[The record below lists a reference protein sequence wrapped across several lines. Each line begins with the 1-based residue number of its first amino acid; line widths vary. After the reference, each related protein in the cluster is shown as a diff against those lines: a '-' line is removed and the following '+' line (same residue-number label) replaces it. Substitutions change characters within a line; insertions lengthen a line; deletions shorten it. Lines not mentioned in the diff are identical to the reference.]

1 MTSDDKWAS
10 NGAGPPGGAARGAEH
25 APGRAEDS
33 PDATE
38 AADGGEAARSKAAAD
53 TALLEA
59 FGGVRGMV
67 DTTVPGL
74 VFVLIYTIKRDIHV
88 AAIAALA
95 LTVLLAVARLAR
107 KETLKHAFSGVF
119 GVAFGA
125 VFAMMSGDAKNFYLP
140 GMLYT
145 LGLAVAYV
153 LSAIFRFPLIGVL
166 LGPILKENLSWR
178 TRNPGRLRAY
188 TKATW
193 AWGLILLGKS
203 AILFPLYWWGDATQ
217 LGWVKVALGIPPF
230 LLCVYLTWIFLA
242 KAPPPIDVI
251 AEMEAEEAE
260 RERAEREREAERT
273 VTDAV
278 AESVARQTTDAVLER
293 LATDPDRARRDGSAR

>member
-1 MTSDDKWAS
+1 MTSDDKTTPTDHQVP
-10 NGAGPPGGAARGAEH
+10 AGTAQSR
-25 APGRAEDS
+25 
-33 PDATE
+33 
-38 AADGGEAARSKAAAD
+38 AAAD

-74 VFVLIYTIKRDIHV
+74 VFVLLYTIKRDIHL
-88 AAIAALA
+88 AAIAALG
-95 LTVLLAVARLAR
+95 LTVLLALTRLAR

-125 VFAMMSGDAKNFYLP
+125 IFAMMSGDAKNFYLP

-145 LGLAVAYV
+145 LGLAIAYV
-153 LSAIFRFPLIGVL
+153 LSAIFRYPLIGVL
-166 LGPILKENLSWR
+166 LGPMLKENLSWR
-178 TRNPGRLRAY
+178 TRNPGRFRAY
-188 TKATW
+188 TRATW
-193 AWGLILLGKS
+193 AWGLILLAKS
-203 AILFPLYWWGDATQ
+203 AILFPLYWWGDVTQ

-251 AEMEAEEAE
+251 AEMEAEEK
-260 RERAEREREAERT
+260 AERERERAKREAGQAERIADPLLPEW
-273 VTDAV
+273 TDQIV
-278 AESVARQTTDAVLER
+278 NDSRTESA
-293 LATDPDRARRDGSAR
+293 DRRPPRH

>member
-1 MTSDDKWAS
+1 M
-10 NGAGPPGGAARGAEH
+10 
-25 APGRAEDS
+25 
-33 PDATE
+33 
-38 AADGGEAARSKAAAD
+38 
-53 TALLEA
+53 LEA

-95 LTVLLAVARLAR
+95 LTVLLAVVRLAR

-153 LSAIFRFPLIGVL
+153 LSAVFRFPLIGVL

-178 TRNPGRLRAY
+178 TRNPGRFRAY

-193 AWGLILLGKS
+193 AWGLILLAKS

-260 RERAEREREAERT
+260 RERVEQERVAERA

-278 AESVARQTTDAVLER
+278 AESGSRQATDAVLGQ
-293 LATDPDRARRDGSAR
+293 LAADPDRTPRSGGHAR

>member
-1 MTSDDKWAS
+1 MASIDKRT
-10 NGAGPPGGAARGAEH
+10 GAQPTTEHGPEQDAAA
-25 APGRAEDS
+25 
-33 PDATE
+33 
-38 AADGGEAARSKAAAD
+38 SKAAAD
-53 TALLEA
+53 HALLEA
-59 FGGVRGMV
+59 FGGVWGMI

-74 VFVLIYTIKRDIHV
+74 VFVLIYTINRDIHV
-88 AAIAALA
+88 AAIAALGLSLVLA
-95 LTVLLAVARLAR
+95 LARLVR
-107 KETLKHAFSGVF
+107 RQTLKHAFSGVF

-153 LSAIFRFPLIGVL
+153 VSALVKYPLIGLL

-178 TRNPGRLRAY
+178 TRNPGRLVAY

-193 AWGLILLGKS
+193 AWGVILLVKS
-203 AILFPLYWWGDATQ
+203 AILFPLYFWGNATQ

-251 AEMEAEEAE
+251 AEMEEAERAEKAERAAEEAAN
-260 RERAEREREAERT
+260 R
-273 VTDAV
+273 
-278 AESVARQTTDAVLER
+278 
-293 LATDPDRARRDGSAR
+293 

>member
-1 MTSDDKWAS
+1 MASSDKPTPTTAAETDGES
-10 NGAGPPGGAARGAEH
+10 PGPDQDSAG
-25 APGRAEDS
+25 S
-33 PDATE
+33 
-38 AADGGEAARSKAAAD
+38 RSAAD

-74 VFVLIYTIKRDIHV
+74 VFILLYTIKRDIHLS
-88 AAIAALA
+88 AIAALG
-95 LTVLLAVARLAR
+95 LTAVLAAVRLIR
-107 KETLKHAFSGVF
+107 RDTLKHALSGLF

-145 LGLAVAYV
+145 LGLSVVYI
-153 LSAIFRFPLIGVL
+153 LSAVFRFPLIGLL
-166 LGPILKENLSWR
+166 LGPILRENLSWR
-178 TRNPGRLRAY
+178 TRNPGRFRAY
-188 TKATW
+188 TRATW
-193 AWGLILLGKS
+193 AWGLILLAKS

-251 AEMEAEEAE
+251 AEMEAEEREREE
-260 RERAEREREAERT
+260 RERAHHRGE
-273 VTDAV
+273 DAF
-278 AESVARQTTDAVLER
+278 ER
-293 LATDPDRARRDGSAR
+293 LAHEVVDDAIERLSGPAHPGGTHRTDGGDGAEPPVRRRHARD

>member
-1 MTSDDKWAS
+1 MTSDEKQAS
-10 NGAGPPGGAARGAEH
+10 TDPDASGADDASASARSRGAA
-25 APGRAEDS
+25 
-33 PDATE
+33 DA
-38 AADGGEAARSKAAAD
+38 
-53 TALLEA
+53 ALLEA

-74 VFVLIYTIKRDIHV
+74 VFVLFYTIKRDIHL
-88 AAIAALA
+88 AAITALGVT
-95 LTVLLAVARLAR
+95 LLLAAARLVR

-145 LGLAVAYV
+145 LGLAVAYL
-153 LSAIFRFPLIGVL
+153 LSAILRYPLIGVL

-178 TRNPGRLRAY
+178 TRNPGRFAAY

-193 AWGLILLGKS
+193 AWGLILLAKS

-251 AEMEAEEAE
+251 AEMEAEEQAE
-260 RERAEREREAERT
+260 RDRERARREAAETEAAIAPALGEWTDGIVDQARAEAAERQPPR
-273 VTDAV
+273 
-278 AESVARQTTDAVLER
+278 S
-293 LATDPDRARRDGSAR
+293 G

>member
-1 MTSDDKWAS
+1 VVSIDKRT
-10 NGAGPPGGAARGAEH
+10 GAQPTTGAEQRPEH
-25 APGRAEDS
+25 D
-33 PDATE
+33 E
-38 AADGGEAARSKAAAD
+38 AASKAAAEH
-53 TALLEA
+53 ALLEA
-59 FGGVRGMV
+59 FGGVWGMI

-74 VFVLIYTIKRDIHV
+74 VFVLIYTINRDIHI
-88 AAIAALA
+88 AAIAALGLSLVLA
-95 LTVLLAVARLAR
+95 LARLVR
-107 KETLKHAFSGVF
+107 KQTLKHAFSGVF

-125 VFAMMSGDAKNFYLP
+125 VFALMSGDAKNFYLP

-153 LSAIFRFPLIGVL
+153 ISALAGFPLIGLL

-178 TRNPGRLRAY
+178 TRNPGRLVAY

-193 AWGLILLGKS
+193 AWGIILLAKS
-203 AILFPLYWWGDATQ
+203 AILFPLYFWGNATQ

-251 AEMEAEEAE
+251 AEMEEAE
-260 RERAEREREAERT
+260 RAEKAERAAKEA
-273 VTDAV
+273 ANN
-278 AESVARQTTDAVLER
+278 
-293 LATDPDRARRDGSAR
+293 

>member
-1 MTSDDKWAS
+1 MTSDDKRTSTDQDTAGGDDAAAS
-10 NGAGPPGGAARGAEH
+10 ARG
-25 APGRAEDS
+25 R
-33 PDATE
+33 
-38 AADGGEAARSKAAAD
+38 AAAD

-74 VFVLIYTIKRDIHV
+74 VFVLFYTIKRDIHL
-88 AAIAALA
+88 AAITALGV
-95 LTVLLAVARLAR
+95 TVLLAVARLIR

-145 LGLAVAYV
+145 LGLSVAYI
-153 LSAIFRFPLIGVL
+153 LSAVLRFPLIGVL

-178 TRNPGRLRAY
+178 TRNPGRFTAY

-251 AEMEAEEAE
+251 AEMEAEEK
-260 RERAEREREAERT
+260 AERERER
-273 VTDAV
+273 
-278 AESVARQTTDAVLER
+278 ARQAAGAAEASVTQALDEWTDGIV
-293 LATDPDRARRDGSAR
+293 DRARAETAERQQPGPHPAADRPH